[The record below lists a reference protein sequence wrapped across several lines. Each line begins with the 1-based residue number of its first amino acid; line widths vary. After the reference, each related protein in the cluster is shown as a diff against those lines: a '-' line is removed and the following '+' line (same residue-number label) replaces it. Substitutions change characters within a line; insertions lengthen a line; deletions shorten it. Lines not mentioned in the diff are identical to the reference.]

1 MSRSCCRTFSPLAFS
16 LVALFASTSLISS
29 GCATTYY
36 KTMEMFG
43 KEKRD
48 ILASRVESARD
59 GQEAAKEQ
67 FQSTLDRFS
76 ELVNAEGGDL
86 RAAYDRAKSDL
97 ESSESK
103 AAKVHDRIASVESV
117 GNDLF
122 REWQDEL
129 KQYTSDDL
137 RTRSERQL
145 RDTRTRYD
153 DMLAAMKRAESKMQP
168 VLNAFRDSTLSL
180 KHSLN
185 AQAVASMRGTVADLE
200 RDIAA
205 LIQDMNRSIAEADSF
220 IQGLK

>member
-1 MSRSCCRTFSPLAFS
+1 MTRSLRRPFPTLVCS
-16 LVALFASTSLISS
+16 LLTALASTALLPS

-76 ELVNAEGGDL
+76 ALVNAEGGDL
-86 RAAYDRAKSDL
+86 RTAYDRAKSDL

-103 AAKVHDRIASVESV
+103 AAKVHERIASVESV
-117 GNDLF
+117 GSDLF

-137 RTRSERQL
+137 RSRSERQL

-220 IQGLK
+220 IEGLK